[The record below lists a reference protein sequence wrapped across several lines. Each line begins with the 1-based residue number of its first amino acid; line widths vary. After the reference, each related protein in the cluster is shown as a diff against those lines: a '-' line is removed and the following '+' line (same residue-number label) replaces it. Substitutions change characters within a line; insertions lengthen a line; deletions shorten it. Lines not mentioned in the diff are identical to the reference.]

1 MTITRMFTV
10 YLNRT
15 KQPPLSFNVNQYDR
29 GEKWVFTI
37 LEENGTEYTPTTCS
51 IVGRKSDGTGIAVEG
66 TVENGKAVIYET
78 EQMTAAPGKAVFELS
93 VDNLTHGTANFIV
106 NVEKKPIEDA
116 VMSDSDLSLIE
127 EALEMTTRIFTV
139 TFESKYFDR
148 WYTTCDKTYAEVKEV
163 LDAGKPVIAYHR
175 MIPTGY
181 EEGQIPFTHYSEQL
195 PFVRR
200 HRPNSPQDGQGFYF
214 FGVPTFGRVAQTT
227 SQFDNNM
234 VQSILCLRSNSTAE
248 WILNYKELQT
258 V

>member
-106 NVEKKPIEDA
+106 NVEKRPLDEAI
-116 VMSDSDLSLIE
+116 MSDSDLSLIE
-127 EALEMTTRIFTV
+127 QALEAKPFDVR
-139 TFESKYFDR
+139 FEGEYIDE
-148 WYTTCDKTYAEVKEV
+148 YTAFATCNRTYDEIKTA
-163 LDAGKPVIAYHR
+163 LDAGVDINAYVVMKEGYLPGIWGKVMTAKLVTIEDTLTNRIIFYSATEFSWTPNDTYLR
-175 MIPTGY
+175 MIQIQYDKIGSDPINFGY
-181 EEGQIPFTHYSEQL
+181 IKIPYK
-195 PFVRR
+195 
-200 HRPNSPQDGQGFYF
+200 QD
-214 FGVPTFGRVAQTT
+214 
-227 SQFDNNM
+227 
-234 VQSILCLRSNSTAE
+234 
-248 WILNYKELQT
+248 W
-258 V
+258 